1 MHLGELLND
10 NSPATAPWRDV
21 EITGLAADSRKVA
34 PGYLFFALSGSH
46 ADGARFISDACQ
58 RGAAAVLAGAAA
70 QQAREAQAIPVITS
84 GNPRR
89 ALALAA
95 ARFYGRQPECAVAVT
110 GTNGKT
116 SVASF
121 LRQIWLQAGL
131 GAASIGTVGLVT
143 AKGERALSHTTPDP
157 IALHEMLRELSDEG
171 ISHVALE
178 ASSHGLAQYR
188 VDGVKFKAAGFTNI
202 SRDHLD
208 YHQGFE
214 DYFGSK
220 LRLFGEVMAPGS
232 AAVINAD
239 SDHAGAVADVAARRG
254 LEVLTVGE
262 AGSALRLVSH
272 SRAAQGQDLV
282 VEAAGRR
289 HELTLPLVGDFQAS
303 NALVAAGL
311 AIAAG
316 LDAAVALAA
325 LERLRGA
332 TGRLEMV
339 GQTSRGALIFVDY
352 AHTPDA
358 LKTVLETLR
367 PYTSRR
373 LITVFGA
380 GGDRDRGKRAMMGKV
395 VSELADIAI
404 VTDDNPRSE
413 DPAAIRSEIMA
424 AVPQALEIG
433 DRGTAIAAGIKMA
446 GAGDVL
452 LIAGKGHESGQTVG
466 DVVIPFSDHEAVAS
480 ALRRGGRSG

>member
-1 MHLGELLND
+1 
-10 NSPATAPWRDV
+10 
-21 EITGLAADSRKVA
+21 
-34 PGYLFFALSGSH
+34 
-46 ADGARFISDACQ
+46 
-58 RGAAAVLAGAAA
+58 
-70 QQAREAQAIPVITS
+70 
-84 GNPRR
+84 
-89 ALALAA
+89 
-95 ARFYGRQPECAVAVT
+95 
-110 GTNGKT
+110 
-116 SVASF
+116 
-121 LRQIWLQAGL
+121 
-131 GAASIGTVGLVT
+131 
-143 AKGERALSHTTPDP
+143 
-157 IALHEMLRELSDEG
+157 
-171 ISHVALE
+171 
-178 ASSHGLAQYR
+178 
-188 VDGVKFKAAGFTNI
+188 
-202 SRDHLD
+202 
-208 YHQGFE
+208 
-214 DYFGSK
+214 
-220 LRLFGEVMAPGS
+220 MAPGS